1 MSMPILSLKDT
12 IKWDDK
18 GLCPAIVQDYHT
30 KEVLTLAYVNEEAF
44 LKSLETKQTWFWSRS
59 RAELWHK
66 GATSGN
72 TQQIVGIRYDCD
84 GDAILFEVVCAGPAC
99 HTGETSCFHNI
110 VIAEEGQ
117 KGVADAAMV
126 QDVSGANGQLE
137 QQVQKVQAIAEQG
150 SAQGADERFAVLE
163 ELEQLIE
170 ERFKTRPEGAY
181 TTYLFEKG
189 LDKILKKVGEE
200 TAESIIAAKNNDNAE
215 LRYEVSDLIYHLL
228 VLLRQQGL
236 ELDEI
241 MQELQLRHERP
252 RKD

>member
-1 MSMPILSLKDT
+1 MSMPISSLKDI

-30 KEVLTLAYVNEEAF
+30 KEVLTLAYVNEESF

-72 TQQIVGIRYDCD
+72 TQQIVGFRYDCD
-84 GDAILFEVVCAGPAC
+84 ADAILFEVVCAGPAC
-99 HTGETSCFHNI
+99 HTGEISCFHNI
-110 VIAEEGQ
+110 VM
-117 KGVADAAMV
+117 ADK
-126 QDVSGANGQLE
+126 E
-137 QQVQKVQAIAEQG
+137 QETQELQAIAEQD
-150 SAQGADERFAVLE
+150 SAQGVDERFAVLA
-163 ELEQLIE
+163 ELEQLIA

-252 RKD
+252 RRD